1 MSSKV
6 NSNVVRQVSVALS
19 LFLMSRVTTAQQ
31 VVYNHMPD
39 TDFSKNHTY
48 LLSRR

>member
-6 NSNVVRQVSVALS
+6 NSNVVRHLSVV
-19 LFLMSRVTTAQQ
+19 LFLLLMSRVTTAQQ
-31 VVYNHMPD
+31 VLYNHMPC

-48 LLSRR
+48 LLFKR

>member
-6 NSNVVRQVSVALS
+6 NLNVVRHVSVVLF

-31 VVYNHMPD
+31 VLYNHMPC

-48 LLSRR
+48 LLFKR